1 MSVTKGQIPYDSIYM
16 RPWRSQSHGEEAE
29 RRLGAGRRGN
39 WELMSN
45 GDSISVGKM
54 KKFWRWRWWWLHK
67 DANVVSAAGL
77 FFSMV

>member
-1 MSVTKGQIPYDSIYM
+1 MSVTKGQIPYDFIYM

-45 GDSISVGKM
+45 GDSISAGEDEKVLEM
-54 KKFWRWRWWWLHK
+54 E
-67 DANVVSAAGL
+67 VV
-77 FFSMV
+77 VVT